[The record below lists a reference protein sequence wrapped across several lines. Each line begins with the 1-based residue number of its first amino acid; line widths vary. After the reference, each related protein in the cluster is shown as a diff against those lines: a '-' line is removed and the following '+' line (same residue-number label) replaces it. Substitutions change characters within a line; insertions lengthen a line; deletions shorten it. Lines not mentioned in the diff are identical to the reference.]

1 MFCLWGPADCIL
13 FSLPM
18 WLRMPARHIV
28 SFGWTGEYVN
38 TYLFLCVNSLFLCPC
53 LLFHLSL
60 SPPPPR
66 PPPPSLSVPPSPD
79 PPRPHLDIQR
89 TCRSCEARRSQP
101 RWRTRR
107 NKLSHFSLFAEC
119 RARWA
124 GEEEGKVGRR
134 GGGARCAPPRRWR
147 VCSGGARHIHWQ
159 GYRRI
164 WSSECDHMRRRICA
178 SYEEDQ

>member
-38 TYLFLCVNSLFLCPC
+38 TYLTRRKNVCVNSLFLCPC

-60 SPPPPR
+60 PPPR
-66 PPPPSLSVPPSPD
+66 PPPLSLSPPPLTLPALIWIFSVRVVPARQEDPSQGGGQEGINSLISPCL
-79 PPRPHLDIQR
+79 PSVELGGQ
-89 TCRSCEARRSQP
+89 ERR
-101 RWRTRR
+101 
-107 NKLSHFSLFAEC
+107 

-124 GEEEGKVGRR
+124 GEGEGHAVPLQGGGGFVQEAQGIFIGKVTEGF
-134 GGGARCAPPRRWR
+134 GLQSA
-147 VCSGGARHIHWQ
+147 I
-159 GYRRI
+159 I
-164 WSSECDHMRRRICA
+164 
-178 SYEEDQ
+178 